1 MCLCFQVANMLYL
14 ESPAGSG
21 NTAGFSICYTGGQA
35 VDCKWDDVLQA
46 EAYVHTIA
54 AFLRAFPEYAPND
67 LYLVGES
74 YFGQ

>member
-1 MCLCFQVANMLYL
+1 MLYL

-21 NTAGFSICYTGGQA
+21 GALGFSVCYNGTA
-35 VDCKWDDVLQA
+35 PTDCQWDDVLQA
-46 EAYVHTIA
+46 EAYAHTIA
-54 AFLRAFPEYAPND
+54 AFLRAFPEFAPND